1 MIENGVLT
9 SSADAWIGY
18 TTCDEGGFFRIP
30 YDKDY
35 KIKLNPSADT
45 AVGVR
50 IGHYDVYEATTAM
63 QMEGKV
69 NASSSDTVTVSLPA
83 PTGESTAYSVTVD
96 RSYIIGDADMDGK
109 VTISDVTV
117 IQMFT
122 AEIPEE
128 AFSEAAADVNGDGT
142 VNVIDATLIQEFLAE
157 LPVPYPIGK

>member
-1 MIENGVLT
+1 ME
-9 SSADAWIGY
+9 D
-18 TTCDEGGFFRIP
+18 
-30 YDKDY
+30 
-35 KIKLNPSADT
+35 
-45 AVGVR
+45 
-50 IGHYDVYEATTAM
+50 DVN
-63 QMEGKV
+63 V
-69 NASSSDTVTVSLPA
+69 IVSDTVTIGLPA
-83 PTGESTAYSVTVD
+83 PIEGSADYSITMD
-96 RSYIIGDADMDGK
+96 GGFILGDADNDGK